1 MICDGKLILFIHFG
15 KTILKQL
22 VNLFTFLS
30 DFVRQPKVLPY
41 WIQKLFEDHDG
52 YDIEV
57 QLPKILVVQNVD
69 KVADVSVYELEQED
83 FVDHW
88 VLKVALVLM
97 ILSKNTLICR
107 PFVNDAKDVH
117 SRDID
122 KTRHILPNLE
132 IVLFIDLHT
141 CINVLNKYLSTE
153 NHH

>member
-83 FVDHW
+83 FVDH
-88 VLKVALVLM
+88 
-97 ILSKNTLICR
+97 
-107 PFVNDAKDVH
+107 
-117 SRDID
+117 
-122 KTRHILPNLE
+122 
-132 IVLFIDLHT
+132 
-141 CINVLNKYLSTE
+141 
-153 NHH
+153 